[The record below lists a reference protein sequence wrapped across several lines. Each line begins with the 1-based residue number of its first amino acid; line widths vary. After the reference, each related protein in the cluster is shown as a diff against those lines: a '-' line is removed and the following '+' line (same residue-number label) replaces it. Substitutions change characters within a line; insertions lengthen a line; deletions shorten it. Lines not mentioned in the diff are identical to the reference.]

1 MTHLKFLNVKN
12 LYNIFDSLTGL
23 LDSLNISIDKD
34 GLYVR
39 QMDSSHTCYID
50 LTLFKDDF
58 EIFQPSNSDQEY
70 GLLLKNFVNVLGSC
84 RDADFIIIYINDNK
98 FNLEFRYKNYVKNFE
113 LNTISIDIVQL
124 EIPGCDYQCEIKLAS
139 IKYNNLIDTVNIMES
154 NFIDFS
160 LKGGELTISG
170 VGDIGKFN
178 QTYSKNSEVSQ
189 LKNLKIKTGDGSVI
203 ISKIN
208 NPEYYALYC
217 SNNDLE
223 NSYSFKL
230 MSLFKKSSKLSNNIL
245 INLNQDQPLKMDIM
259 INDDTGSNL
268 SFYLAPKT

>member
-1 MTHLKFLNVKN
+1 MNVKN

-50 LTLFKDDF
+50 LTLFKEDF

-170 VGDIGKFN
+170 VGDIGKFY

-245 INLNQDQPLKMDIM
+245 INLNQDQPLKMDIL